1 MKIYLKVLASICL
14 LTSAVAFAEYP
25 EKQITMVVPYAPAG
39 STDVM
44 GRMLAQT
51 MSKNLGQPVVVDN
64 TGGAGGTIGA
74 LRVVRAPADGY
85 TILFHN
91 MAQAASPAL
100 YSKLVYDPV
109 VDFAPIGMVN
119 DVPMVLVARKDFPA
133 NSLQGLI
140 DYIKA
145 NPGKLNFANAGIG
158 STSNLCEV
166 LMKSSLAAN
175 WTSVSYKGT
184 GPALND
190 LLAGQVDVI
199 CDQPASTLQHIKGG
213 NLKALAVATKERI
226 SSLPQTP
233 TFSQSGMPGFEL
245 TVWHGLYAPKGTPKP
260 VIDRLVASLGAALK
274 DPILAQRFNEMDAM
288 IVPPSSATPTYLA
301 KFLKGDV
308 ERWKIALKN
317 AGVKPE

>member
-1 MKIYLKVLASICL
+1 MKMYLKLLVVIFT
-14 LTSAVAFAEYP
+14 LTSISAFAEYP
-25 EKQITMVVPYAPAG
+25 DKQITMVIPYAPAG

-44 GRMLAQT
+44 GRILAQT

-64 TGGAGGTIGA
+64 VGGAGGTIGA
-74 LRVVRAPADGY
+74 LKVVRAPADGY

-100 YSKLVYDPV
+100 YPKLAYDPV
-109 VDFAPIGMVN
+109 SDFAPIGMVN

-133 NSLQGLI
+133 NTLQGLI

-166 LMKSSLAAN
+166 LMRSSLSAS

-226 SSLPQTP
+226 SSLPETP
-233 TFSQSGMPGFEL
+233 TFSQSGMPGFQL

-260 VIDRLVASLGAALK
+260 VVNRLVASLAVALR
-274 DPILAQRFNEMDAM
+274 DPVLAQRFNEMDAM
-288 IVPPSSATPTYLA
+288 IVPPSSTTPTYLE
-301 KFLKGDV
+301 KFLKVDV
-308 ERWKIALKN
+308 ERWRIALKN
-317 AGVKPE
+317 AGVKAE

>member
-100 YSKLVYDPV
+100 YSKLAYEPV

>member
-1 MKIYLKVLASICL
+1 MKIYLKLLVVIFT
-14 LTSAVAFAEYP
+14 LTSISAFAEYP
-25 EKQITMVVPYAPAG
+25 DKQITMVIPYAPAG

-44 GRMLAQT
+44 GRILAQT

-64 TGGAGGTIGA
+64 VGGAGGTIGA
-74 LRVVRAPADGY
+74 LKVVRAPADGY

-100 YSKLVYDPV
+100 YPKLAYDPV
-109 VDFAPIGMVN
+109 SDFAPIGMVN

-133 NSLQGLI
+133 NTLQGLI

-166 LMKSSLAAN
+166 LMRSSLSAS

-226 SSLPQTP
+226 SSLPETP
-233 TFSQSGMPGFEL
+233 TFSQSGMPGFQL

-260 VIDRLVASLGAALK
+260 VVNRLVASLAVALR
-274 DPILAQRFNEMDAM
+274 DPVLAQRFNEMDAM
-288 IVPPSSATPTYLA
+288 IVPPSSTTPTYLE
-301 KFLKGDV
+301 KFLKADV
-308 ERWKIALKN
+308 ERWRIALKN
-317 AGVKPE
+317 AGVKAE

>member
-100 YSKLVYDPV
+100 YSKLAYDPV

-288 IVPPSSATPTYLA
+288 IVPQSSATPTSLA

>member
-1 MKIYLKVLASICL
+1 MKIYLKLLVVIFT
-14 LTSAVAFAEYP
+14 LTSISAFAEYP
-25 EKQITMVVPYAPAG
+25 DKQITMVIPYAPAG

-44 GRMLAQT
+44 GRILAQT

-64 TGGAGGTIGA
+64 VGGAGGTIGA
-74 LRVVRAPADGY
+74 LKVVRAPADGY

-100 YSKLVYDPV
+100 YPKLAYDPV
-109 VDFAPIGMVN
+109 SDFAPIGMVN

-133 NSLQGLI
+133 NTLQGLI

-213 NLKALAVATKERI
+213 NKKALAVVTKERI

>member
-1 MKIYLKVLASICL
+1 MKIYLKILASIFL

-100 YSKLVYDPV
+100 YSKLAYDPV

-133 NSLQGLI
+133 NTLQGLI

-166 LMKSSLAAN
+166 LMKSSLASN

-260 VIDRLVASLGAALK
+260 VIDRLVVSLGAALK

-288 IVPPSSATPTYLA
+288 IVPPSSAKPTYLA

>member
-1 MKIYLKVLASICL
+1 MKLHIKVFTSIFL
-14 LTSAVAFAEYP
+14 SVSPVAFAEYP
-25 EKQITMVVPYAPAG
+25 DKQITMVVPYAPAG

-44 GRMLAQT
+44 GRILAQT
-51 MSKNLGQPVVVDN
+51 MSKNLGQPMVVDN

-100 YSKLVYDPV
+100 YSKLSYDPQT
-109 VDFAPIGMVN
+109 DFSAIGVVN

-145 NPGKLNFANAGIG
+145 NPGKLNFANAGVG

-166 LMKSSLAAN
+166 LMKSSLSAD
-175 WTSVSYKGT
+175 WTSISYKGT

-233 TFSQSGMPGFEL
+233 TFSQSGMPGFQL
-245 TVWHGLYAPKGTPKP
+245 TVWHGLYAPKNTPKP
-260 VIDRLVASLGAALK
+260 VIDRLAASLNTALK
-274 DPILAQRFNEMDAM
+274 DPLLVQRFTEMDAM
-288 IVPPSSATPTYLA
+288 IVPPSSATPAYLRN
-301 KFLKGDV
+301 FLKGDV
-308 ERWKIALKN
+308 ERWRIALKN
-317 AGVKPE
+317 VGIKPE

>member
-1 MKIYLKVLASICL
+1 MKIYLKLLVVIFT
-14 LTSAVAFAEYP
+14 LTSISAFAEYP
-25 EKQITMVVPYAPAG
+25 DKQITMVIPYAPAG

-44 GRMLAQT
+44 GRILAQT

-64 TGGAGGTIGA
+64 VGGAGGTIGA
-74 LRVVRAPADGY
+74 LKVVRAPADGY

-100 YSKLVYDPV
+100 YPKLAYDPV
-109 VDFAPIGMVN
+109 SDFAPIGMVN

-133 NSLQGLI
+133 NTLQGLI

-166 LMKSSLAAN
+166 LMRSSLSAS

-226 SSLPQTP
+226 SSLPETP
-233 TFSQSGMPGFEL
+233 TFSQSGMPGFQL

-260 VIDRLVASLGAALK
+260 VVNRLVASLAVALR
-274 DPILAQRFNEMDAM
+274 DPVLAQRFNEMDAM
-288 IVPPSSATPTYLA
+288 IVPPSSATPTYLE
-301 KFLKGDV
+301 KFLKADV
-308 ERWKIALKN
+308 ERWRIALKN
-317 AGVKPE
+317 AGVKAE

>member
-1 MKIYLKVLASICL
+1 MKLYKKVLAAILFAIS
-14 LTSAVAFAEYP
+14 TVAVAEYP
-25 EKQITMVVPYAPAG
+25 DKQITMVVPYAPAG

-51 MSKNLGQPVVVDN
+51 MSKNLGQSVVVDN

-74 LRVVRAPADGY
+74 ARVVRASADGY

-100 YSKLVYDPV
+100 YSKLSYDPAT
-109 VDFAPIGMVN
+109 DFAPIGMVN

-133 NSLQGLI
+133 NTLQGLI
-140 DYIKA
+140 DYLKT
-145 NPGKLNFANAGIG
+145 NPGKLNFANAGVG

-166 LMKSSLAAN
+166 LMKSSLSAN

-199 CDQPASTLQHIKGG
+199 CDQPASTLQHIKSG
-213 NLKALAVATKERI
+213 NLKALAVATKDRI

-233 TFSQSGMPGFEL
+233 TFSQSGMPGFQL

-260 VIDRLVASLGAALK
+260 VIDRLVLSLNTALK
-274 DPILAQRFNEMDAM
+274 DPVLVQRFSEMDAM
-288 IVPPSSATPTYLA
+288 IVPPSYATPTYLGN
-301 KFLKGDV
+301 FLKADV
-308 ERWKIALKN
+308 ERWKVAMKN
-317 AGVKPE
+317 AGIKPE

>member
-1 MKIYLKVLASICL
+1 MKLYLKVLTSIFL

-25 EKQITMVVPYAPAG
+25 DKQITMVVPYAPAG

-100 YSKLVYDPV
+100 YSKLAYDPV

>member
-1 MKIYLKVLASICL
+1 
-14 LTSAVAFAEYP
+14 
-25 EKQITMVVPYAPAG
+25 
-39 STDVM
+39 
-44 GRMLAQT
+44 
-51 MSKNLGQPVVVDN
+51 
-64 TGGAGGTIGA
+64 
-74 LRVVRAPADGY
+74 
-85 TILFHN
+85 
-91 MAQAASPAL
+91 
-100 YSKLVYDPV
+100 
-109 VDFAPIGMVN
+109 
-119 DVPMVLVARKDFPA
+119 MVLVARKDFPA

>member
-100 YSKLVYDPV
+100 YSKLAYDPV

-199 CDQPASTLQHIKGG
+199 CDQPASTLQHFKGG
-213 NLKALAVATKERI
+213 ILKALAVATKERI

>member
-100 YSKLVYDPV
+100 YSKLAYDPV

-245 TVWHGLYAPKGTPKP
+245 TVWQGLYAPKGTPKP

-288 IVPPSSATPTYLA
+288 IVPQSSATPTYLA

>member
-100 YSKLVYDPV
+100 YSKLAYDPV

-119 DVPMVLVARKDFPA
+119 DVPMVLVPRKDFPA

>member
-1 MKIYLKVLASICL
+1 MKLYKKVLASIFL
-14 LTSAVAFAEYP
+14 MVSVVAFAEYP
-25 EKQITMVVPYAPAG
+25 DRQITMVIPYAPAG

-100 YSKLVYDPV
+100 YSKLSYDPV
-109 VDFAPIGMVN
+109 IDFAPIGMVN

-133 NSLQGLI
+133 NTLQGLI

-233 TFSQSGMPGFEL
+233 TFSQSGMPGFQL

-260 VIDRLVASLGAALK
+260 VIGRLVASLGTALK
-274 DPILAQRFNEMDAM
+274 DPVLVQRFSEMDAM
-288 IVPPSSATPTYLA
+288 IVPPSSATPAYLGS
-301 KFLKGDV
+301 FLKADV
-308 ERWKIALKN
+308 ERWKVAMKS
-317 AGVKPE
+317 AGIKPE

>member
-1 MKIYLKVLASICL
+1 MKLHIKVFTSIFL
-14 LTSAVAFAEYP
+14 SVSPVAFAEYP
-25 EKQITMVVPYAPAG
+25 DKQITMVVPYAPAG

-44 GRMLAQT
+44 GRILAQT
-51 MSKNLGQPVVVDN
+51 MSKNLGQPMVVDN

-100 YSKLVYDPV
+100 YSKLSYDPQT
-109 VDFAPIGMVN
+109 DFSAIGVVN

-145 NPGKLNFANAGIG
+145 NPGKLNFANAGVG

-166 LMKSSLAAN
+166 LMKSSLSAD
-175 WTSVSYKGT
+175 WTSISYKGT

-233 TFSQSGMPGFEL
+233 TFSQSGMPGFQL
-245 TVWHGLYAPKGTPKP
+245 TVWHGLYAPKNTPKP
-260 VIDRLVASLGAALK
+260 VIDRLVASLNTALK
-274 DPILAQRFNEMDAM
+274 DPLLVQRFTEMDAM
-288 IVPPSSATPTYLA
+288 IVPPSSATPAYLRN
-301 KFLKGDV
+301 FLKGDV
-308 ERWKIALKN
+308 ERWRIALKN
-317 AGVKPE
+317 VGIKPE

>member
-100 YSKLVYDPV
+100 YSKLAYDPV

-274 DPILAQRFNEMDAM
+274 DPILAQRFNETDAM
-288 IVPPSSATPTYLA
+288 IVPQSSATPTYLA

>member
-100 YSKLVYDPV
+100 YSKLTYDPV

>member
-1 MKIYLKVLASICL
+1 MKLYKKVLAGVYLVASS
-14 LTSAVAFAEYP
+14 TVFAVYP
-25 EKQITMVVPYAPAG
+25 DKQITMVIPYAPAG

-44 GRMLAQT
+44 GRILAQT
-51 MSKNLGQPVVVDN
+51 MSKNLGQPVVADN

-74 LRVVRAPADGY
+74 ARVVRAPADGY

-91 MAQAASPAL
+91 MAQAASSAL
-100 YSKLVYDPV
+100 YSKLSYDPAL
-109 VDFAPIGMVN
+109 DFSPIGMVN

-133 NSLQGLI
+133 NTLQGFI

-166 LMKSSLAAN
+166 LMKSSLSAN
-175 WTSVSYKGT
+175 WTSISYKGT

-213 NLKALAVATKERI
+213 NLKALAVATKDRI
-226 SSLPQTP
+226 SS
-233 TFSQSGMPGFEL
+233 
-245 TVWHGLYAPKGTPKP
+245 
-260 VIDRLVASLGAALK
+260 
-274 DPILAQRFNEMDAM
+274 
-288 IVPPSSATPTYLA
+288 
-301 KFLKGDV
+301 
-308 ERWKIALKN
+308 
-317 AGVKPE
+317 

>member
-1 MKIYLKVLASICL
+1 MKLHIKFFASIFL
-14 LTSAVAFAEYP
+14 SISPIAFAKYP

-44 GRMLAQT
+44 GRILAQT
-51 MSKNLGQPVVVDN
+51 MSKNLGQPIVVDN

-100 YSKLVYDPV
+100 YSKLSYDPQT
-109 VDFAPIGMVN
+109 DFSAIGVVN

-145 NPGKLNFANAGIG
+145 NPGKLNFANAGVG

-166 LMKSSLAAN
+166 LMKSSLSAD
-175 WTSVSYKGT
+175 WTSISYKGT

-233 TFSQSGMPGFEL
+233 TFSQSGMPGFQL
-245 TVWHGLYAPKGTPKP
+245 TVWHGLYAPKNTPKP
-260 VIDRLVASLGAALK
+260 VIDRLVVSLNTALK
-274 DPILAQRFNEMDAM
+274 DPLLVQRFTEMDAM
-288 IVPPSSATPTYLA
+288 IVPPSSATPSYLRN
-301 KFLKGDV
+301 FLKADV
-308 ERWKIALKN
+308 ERWRIALKN
-317 AGVKPE
+317 VGIKPE

>member
-1 MKIYLKVLASICL
+1 MKMYLKLLVVIFT
-14 LTSAVAFAEYP
+14 LTSISAFAEYP
-25 EKQITMVVPYAPAG
+25 DKQITMVIPYAPAG

-44 GRMLAQT
+44 GRILAQT

-64 TGGAGGTIGA
+64 VGGAGGTIGA
-74 LRVVRAPADGY
+74 LKVVRAPADGY

-100 YSKLVYDPV
+100 YPKLAYDPV
-109 VDFAPIGMVN
+109 SDFAPIGMVN

-133 NSLQGLI
+133 NTLQGLI

-166 LMKSSLAAN
+166 LMRSSLSAS

-226 SSLPQTP
+226 SSLPETP
-233 TFSQSGMPGFEL
+233 TFSQSGMPGFQL

-260 VIDRLVASLGAALK
+260 VVNRLVASLAVALR
-274 DPILAQRFNEMDAM
+274 DPVLAQRFNEMDAM
-288 IVPPSSATPTYLA
+288 IVPPSSATPTYLE
-301 KFLKGDV
+301 KFLKADV
-308 ERWKIALKN
+308 ERWRIALKN
-317 AGVKPE
+317 AGVKAE

>member
-1 MKIYLKVLASICL
+1 MKIYLKLLVVIFT
-14 LTSAVAFAEYP
+14 LTSIFAFAEYP
-25 EKQITMVVPYAPAG
+25 DKQITMVIPYAPAG

-44 GRMLAQT
+44 GRILAQT

-64 TGGAGGTIGA
+64 VGGAGGTIGA
-74 LRVVRAPADGY
+74 LKVVRAPADGY

-100 YSKLVYDPV
+100 YPKLAYDPV
-109 VDFAPIGMVN
+109 SDFAPIGMVN

-133 NSLQGLI
+133 NTLQGLI

-166 LMKSSLAAN
+166 LMRSSLSAS

-226 SSLPQTP
+226 SSLPETP
-233 TFSQSGMPGFEL
+233 TFSQSGMPGFQL

-260 VIDRLVASLGAALK
+260 VVNRLVASLAVALR
-274 DPILAQRFNEMDAM
+274 DPVLAQRFNEMDAM
-288 IVPPSSATPTYLA
+288 IVPPSSATPTYLE
-301 KFLKGDV
+301 KFLKADV
-308 ERWKIALKN
+308 ERWRIALKN
-317 AGVKPE
+317 AGVKAE

>member
-1 MKIYLKVLASICL
+1 MKLYKKVLTGIFL
-14 LTSAVAFAEYP
+14 LTSAVASAEYP
-25 EKQITMVVPYAPAG
+25 DKQITMVIPYAPAG

-51 MSKNLGQPVVVDN
+51 MSKNLGQVVVVDN

-74 LRVVRAPADGY
+74 SRVARSPADGY

-100 YSKLVYDPV
+100 YSKLSYDPL

-119 DVPMVLVARKDFPA
+119 EVPMVLVARKEFPA
-133 NSLQGLI
+133 NTLQELI

-145 NPGKLNFANAGIG
+145 NPGKLNFANAGVG

-166 LMKSSLAAN
+166 LMQSSLNAS
-175 WTSVSYKGT
+175 WTSISYKGT

-199 CDQPASTLQHIKGG
+199 CDQPASTLQHIKNG

-226 SSLPQTP
+226 RSLPQTP
-233 TFSQSGMPGFEL
+233 TFRQSGMPGFQL
-245 TVWHGLYAPKGTPKP
+245 TVWHGLYAPKGTPQS
-260 VIDRLVASLGAALK
+260 VINRLVSSLATALK
-274 DPILAQRFNEMDAM
+274 DPILVQRFNEMDAM
-288 IVPPSSATPTYLA
+288 IVQPSAATPAYLA
-301 KFLKGDV
+301 GFLKTDV
-308 ERWKIALKN
+308 ERWKVALKN

>member
-1 MKIYLKVLASICL
+1 MKIYLKLLVVIFT
-14 LTSAVAFAEYP
+14 LTSISAFAEYP
-25 EKQITMVVPYAPAG
+25 DKQITMVIPYAPAG

-44 GRMLAQT
+44 GRILAQT
-51 MSKNLGQPVVVDN
+51 MSKNFGQPVVVDN
-64 TGGAGGTIGA
+64 VGGAGGTIGA
-74 LRVVRAPADGY
+74 LKVVRAPADGY

-100 YSKLVYDPV
+100 YPKLSYDPV
-109 VDFAPIGMVN
+109 SDFAPIGMVN

-133 NSLQGLI
+133 NTLQGLI

-166 LMKSSLAAN
+166 LMRSSLSAS

-226 SSLPQTP
+226 SSLPETP
-233 TFSQSGMPGFEL
+233 TFSQSGMPGFQL

-260 VIDRLVASLGAALK
+260 VVNRLVASLAVALR
-274 DPILAQRFNEMDAM
+274 DPVLAQRFNEMDAM
-288 IVPPSSATPTYLA
+288 IVPPSSATPTYLE
-301 KFLKGDV
+301 KFLKADV
-308 ERWKIALKN
+308 ERWRIALKN
-317 AGVKPE
+317 AGVKAE

>member
-1 MKIYLKVLASICL
+1 MKLYKKVLTSIFL
-14 LTSAVAFAEYP
+14 LSSAVAFAEYP
-25 EKQITMVVPYAPAG
+25 DKQITMVIPYAPAG

-74 LRVVRAPADGY
+74 ARVVRAPADGY

-100 YSKLVYDPV
+100 YSKLSYDPV

-119 DVPMVLVARKDFPA
+119 EVPMVLVARKDFPA
-133 NSLQGLI
+133 NTLQGLI

-166 LMKSSLAAN
+166 LMKSSLSAD
-175 WTSVSYKGT
+175 WISISYKGT

-233 TFSQSGMPGFEL
+233 TFSQSGIPGFQL
-245 TVWHGLYAPKGTPKP
+245 TVWHGLYAPKSVPKP
-260 VIDRLVASLGAALK
+260 VIDRLVVSLNAALK
-274 DPILAQRFNEMDAM
+274 DPVLVQRFNEMDAM
-288 IVPPSSATPTYLA
+288 IVPPSSATPAYLGR
-301 KFLKGDV
+301 FLKADV

-317 AGVKPE
+317 AGIKPE

>member
-74 LRVVRAPADGY
+74 LRVVRAPAEGY

-100 YSKLVYDPV
+100 YSKLAYDPV

-288 IVPPSSATPTYLA
+288 IVPQSSATPTYLA

>member
-100 YSKLVYDPV
+100 YSKLAYDPV

-245 TVWHGLYAPKGTPKP
+245 TVWHGLYASKGTPKP

>member
-100 YSKLVYDPV
+100 YSKLAYDPV

>member
-91 MAQAASPAL
+91 MAQAASTAL
-100 YSKLVYDPV
+100 YSKLAYDPV

-288 IVPPSSATPTYLA
+288 IVPQSSATPTYLA